1 MIVEKYESTCGNLFY
16 DEWGDAHFG
25 TSSVG
30 EYKLPDIDIGGDIV
44 NAFNECAENSLVVA
58 GIGAAAYLIVTEGKN
73 ICEYIGSKL
82 NF

>member
-16 DEWGDAHFG
+16 DEWGDAHYS
-25 TSSVG
+25 TSTVG
-30 EYKLPDIDIGGDIV
+30 EYKLPDIGEGIV
-44 NAFNECAENSLVVA
+44 NAINECAETSLIVA
-58 GIGAAAYLIVTEGKN
+58 GIGAAAYLVVTEGKN

>member
-30 EYKLPDIDIGGDIV
+30 EYKLPDIGEGIA
-44 NAFNECAENSLVVA
+44 NAVSECAETSLMVA
-58 GIGAAAYLIVTEGKN
+58 GIGAAAYLVVTEGKN
-73 ICEYIGSKL
+73 ICDYIGSKL